1 MEKVVTLAQE
11 LGYLNIPAGAFVE
24 MNAIQNEDDN
34 KLVVITTGSQGEP
47 MSALARM
54 ANDEHRTVK
63 LRKGDTVILSS
74 TPVPGNEKSVSN
86 VVNRLYQKDVNVIY
100 NEVLD
105 IHTLIRPK
113 FFMPVHGETR
123 HLAKHAELAK
133 SLGMK
138 SDRIF
143 ILANGDELSV
153 TKKKALL
160 SKNVVSAEDIMVD
173 GLGIGDVGSSV
184 LRERKQMSTAGLVV
198 IAAALDMDRGIIMS
212 GPTLRSHG
220 FVYVKANDEIISEA
234 EKLAEKVIFARL
246 EAGVDD
252 ITEVQDAVKTE
263 IRRFITKRTQRS
275 PIIMPLF
282 MEI

>member
-1 MEKVVTLAQE
+1 M
-11 LGYLNIPAGAFVE
+11 
-24 MNAIQNEDDN
+24 
-34 KLVVITTGSQGEP
+34 TG
-47 MSALARM
+47 
-54 ANDEHRTVK
+54 
-63 LRKGDTVILSS
+63 
-74 TPVPGNEKSVSN
+74 
-86 VVNRLYQKDVNVIY
+86 
-100 NEVLD
+100 
-105 IHTLIRPK
+105 
-113 FFMPVHGETR
+113 F
-123 HLAKHAELAK
+123 
-133 SLGMK
+133 
-138 SDRIF
+138 
-143 ILANGDELSV
+143 ELSV